1 MTRTQTGLKL
11 EDFEGSCFKRVDQ
24 IKQLMSSNLF
34 GNELR
39 WTSRLKSR
47 RGQAREGTSMAKK
60 NGRGCMFCGSPL
72 RMTFVD
78 LGMSPLC
85 ESYVSHEQLN
95 QMEPFYPLHVYVCE
109 TCFLVQLHES
119 ACRSSAAGAFL
130 VR

>member
-11 EDFEGSCFKRVDQ
+11 EDFEGSRFKWVDQ
-24 IKQLMSSNLF
+24 IKQLMSSDLF

-39 WTSRLKSR
+39 WKSRLKSR